1 MATGNEKNFELKIGK
16 TGIIIVIAGM
26 TALLCA
32 SFLFGIDVGKNIDT
46 YPGKITSLPQ
56 RALALVWR
64 PAKLQMAQSAPEENI
79 NLNYHKA
86 LMSKK
91 GLSDIEPPMEKQPT
105 ITPVQPLQSEEEAY
119 KGKFNIESS
128 NQTVTT
134 SEKKFEEEEPQTI
147 EQIITQEDVKEGKKE
162 AKAKKEEKKEVGVSK
177 EEKNNA
183 KGKAGNK
190 FIVQVAALKEKSKAA
205 EINKKM
211 AAMGYHTQ
219 IVKADIK
226 GKGTMFR
233 VIASGFD
240 DQTKAQ
246 KVAGV
251 IAQKTGTKCIVR
263 KIDAEVKKN

>member
-64 PAKLQMAQSAPEENI
+64 PAKLQMAQSVPEENI

-86 LMSKK
+86 LTSKK
-91 GLSDIEPPMEKQPT
+91 GVSEMEPPMEKQPT
-105 ITPVQPLQSEEEAY
+105 ATPVQSEEEANN
-119 KGKFNIESS
+119 GKFNIESN
-128 NQTVTT
+128 NQTTGANDKKV
-134 SEKKFEEEEPQTI
+134 EKEEPQSI
-147 EQIITQEDVKEGKKE
+147 EQIITKEDVKEGTKE
-162 AKAKKEEKKEVGVSK
+162 AKTKNEEKKEVVVNKK

-183 KGKAGNK
+183 RGKAGDK

-251 IAQKTGTKCIVR
+251 IAQKTGTKCIV
-263 KIDAEVKKN
+263 KKNDVAVKKN